1 MNIRYW
7 HLGLT
12 TFLISLCVLF
22 FGSLSRYWL
31 SLICPSHLSVFR
43 SPSSPCLSSCCVI
56 SFSPL
61 PFRVTDPVFDSVDPQ
76 PWCLQCGFHFC
87 YTFSFLSVSSLAPP
101 AFFSH
106 HIVLFGSL
114 FHFFGSWTICL
125 YFHGFLKSFCLSSA
139 SFIAFLLCCFTLLLL
154 HKYHSGLFCL
164 LFVFAW
170 DQFCLSKRS
179 TDKSS
184 STPPFS
190 AEQHLNDHLRSWTV
204 RLILMD
210 CNGEAAL
217 FFILLSGYGGIRDE
231 AESPWE
237 RLSLS
242 AFHGHCGIS
251 APGQLGPIGRGRFP
265 LTSLMSP
272 RCCASWNVVG
282 SYFCSA
288 ELYVQQV
295 LE

>member
-12 TFLISLCVLF
+12 TFLISLFVLF
-22 FGSLSRYWL
+22 FDSLSRYWL

-43 SPSSPCLSSCCVI
+43 LLSSPCLSSCCVI

-61 PFRVTDPVFDSVDPQ
+61 PFHVTGSVFHSVDPQ

-87 YTFSFLSVSSLAPP
+87 YNLSFLSVSSLALP

-114 FHFFGSWTICL
+114 FHFFGSWTIMSI
-125 YFHGFLKSFCLSSA
+125 FSWFSEICLSSA

-154 HKYHSGLFCL
+154 YKYHDSLFCL

-190 AEQHLNDHLRSWTV
+190 AEQHLNDHLHAWTV

-217 FFILLSGYGGIRDE
+217 FFILFSGYGGIRNE
-231 AESPWE
+231 AEPPWE

-251 APGQLGPIGRGRFP
+251 APGHPGSIGRGRFP
-265 LTSLMSP
+265 LTFLMAP
-272 RCCASWNVVG
+272 RCRASRSVVG